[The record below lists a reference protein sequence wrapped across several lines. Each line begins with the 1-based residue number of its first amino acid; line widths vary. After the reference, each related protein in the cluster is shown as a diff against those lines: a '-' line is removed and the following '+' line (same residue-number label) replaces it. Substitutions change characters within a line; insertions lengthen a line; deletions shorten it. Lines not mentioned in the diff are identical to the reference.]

1 MMRESFLLDADLQCV
16 TRCQSPKVQRK
27 MAKKILKKS
36 SPQKASAKKS
46 SSKGGKRSRLYTI
59 VSNVIT
65 GFSLASVFLLLTSVA
80 SAYISPATSKYLS
93 LMGLAFP
100 LFLGGTVFMLFISLL
115 FAWRRSWIPLVGLLL
130 SSTSI
135 YSYFPINFPS
145 PPPKQSIKVITYN
158 TASFGLWSS
167 GSKDKNDKKGEN
179 RLVRDIINEHPDI
192 VGYQEGY
199 GGEQFKKHVRP
210 ILKRN
215 NYYSESESLGGSY
228 LGCFSK
234 YPVVGKDVLCREGGN
249 GAVLFKIK
257 LSEADTLYFVVTHL
271 KSMSLTAEDRTL
283 FKENIDNLRD
293 DTKED
298 SLNYEGLS
306 HVARKIA
313 RASVPRALQAD
324 TIAHFIR
331 ENKHR
336 NLIVCGDFNDT
347 PVSYTYRTIINSG
360 NLSDAFVQSGNGLG
374 RTFNRY
380 AMVVRIDHILY
391 SRNHWE
397 PHAGRILN
405 RPDRSDHN
413 AVSVHLKRK
422 K

>member
-1 MMRESFLLDADLQCV
+1 
-16 TRCQSPKVQRK
+16 
-27 MAKKILKKS
+27 MAKKTLKKLA
-36 SPQKASAKKS
+36 Q
-46 SSKGGKRSRLYTI
+46 SKGVSKKTSTTGKKRSRLYTI
-59 VSNVIT
+59 VANIIT
-65 GFSLASVFLLLTSVA
+65 GFSLATVLLLLISVA
-80 SAYISPATSKYLS
+80 SAYISPEKVRLLS

-100 LFLGGTVFMLFISLL
+100 VFLGGTIFMFFISLL

-130 SSTSI
+130 SYNSI

-145 PPPKQSIKVITYN
+145 PAPKQSIKVITYN
-158 TASFGLWSS
+158 TANFGLWSS

-179 RLVRDIINEHPDI
+179 RLVRDIIKENPDI

-210 ILKRN
+210 ILRRN
-215 NYYSESESLGGSY
+215 NYYAESESLGGSY

-234 YPVVGKDVLCREGGN
+234 YPVVGKDVLCKEGGN

-257 LSEADTLYFVVTHL
+257 LSEVDTLYFVVTHL
-271 KSMSLTAEDRTL
+271 KSMSLSSDDREM
-283 FKENIDNLRD
+283 FKTNVDNLRD
-293 DTKED
+293 DTTVD

-324 TIAHFIR
+324 TIAQFIQ
-331 ENKHR
+331 ENSHR
-336 NLIVCGDFNDT
+336 NLVVCGDFNDT
-347 PVSYTYRTIINSG
+347 PVSYTYRKILNSA
-360 NLSDAFVQSGNGLG
+360 NLGDAYVKSGNGLG

-380 AMVVRIDHILY
+380 AMVVRIDHIFY
-391 SRNHWE
+391 SKDHWE
-397 PHAGRILN
+397 PFAGHILN

-413 AVSVHLKRK
+413 AVSVNLKRK